1 MRGYYNTYN
10 GLGVA
15 LTKEQEKQYN
25 TAYGI
30 AYSYNLTAPRMEDFA
45 TGNGEAIIDY
55 YAQQAYTKDPNYNKT
70 SWGDTVKK
78 RIAEIAARNAAKT
91 VTAAIVQPI
100 IGQAAQRAAAPVAQQ
115 AATFPLATT
124 PTQYTKP
131 AKTWRD
137 YLLWIALGGVVAFGA
152 YKMLTGKKKRR

>member
-1 MRGYYNTYN
+1 MGRYCNTYN
-10 GLGVA
+10 GLGVT

-45 TGNGEAIIDY
+45 AGNGEAIIDY
-55 YAQQAYTKDPNYNKT
+55 YAQQAYAKNPNAQTPYT
-70 SWGDTVKK
+70 GDVKK
-78 RIAEIAARNAAKT
+78 RLAEIATRNAAKT
-91 VTAAIVQPI
+91 VTAVALPTTT
-100 IGQAAQRAAAPVAQQ
+100 AQRITAQVAQQ
-115 AATFPLATT
+115 AATLPPATT
-124 PTQYTKP
+124 QESKP
-131 AKTWRD
+131 AKTWKD